1 MPQLDKFAMNQ
12 NVLFTLLTFV
22 VLYFLISFI
31 IIPSLLKRAM
41 FRDIFVKTLNKDL
54 METQKRNNPL
64 IANNI
69 FLRLIHN
76 IKNILL
82 MF

>member
-12 NVLFTLLTFV
+12 NVFFTLLTFV

-41 FRDIFVKTLNKDL
+41 FRDIFVKSLYKDL
-54 METQKRNNPL
+54 TDTQRRNNPH
-64 IANNI
+64 IANNL
-69 FLRLIHN
+69 FLRLIVS
-76 IKNILL
+76 IKTAN
-82 MF
+82 